1 MKVIGTFTVVQLGHL
16 QENYTLRFA
25 GCYLFAS
32 LGETPKQC
40 VVS

>member
-1 MKVIGTFTVVQLGHL
+1 MKVIGTFTIVISK
-16 QENYTLRFA
+16 ENYTLRFA
-25 GCYLFAS
+25 GCYRFAF